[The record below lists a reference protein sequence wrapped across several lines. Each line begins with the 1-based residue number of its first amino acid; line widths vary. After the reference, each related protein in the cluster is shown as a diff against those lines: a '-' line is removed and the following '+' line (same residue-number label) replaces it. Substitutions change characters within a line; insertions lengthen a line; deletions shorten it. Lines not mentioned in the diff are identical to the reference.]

1 MRHFKLIMLFLCFSL
16 NSHSKTKFL
25 VCYGKFDV
33 TKVSGYDL
41 LIVESAHFTYNEVSY
56 LKKNNKKVIAYI
68 SLGEINEGARDYKLL
83 KSAVSEK
90 NTDWN
95 SYYLDIGSS
104 KIQKILK
111 SRIQNIFYMGYDGL
125 FLDNID
131 NYTEYGV
138 QRNLQDNLIAFV
150 KDIKREY
157 PNKVLVQNAG
167 LDLVKNLYREVD
179 YVLVESVYTDYD
191 FREKKYLIRNNES
204 FSERLG
210 SIKKAMDK
218 YKIKPL
224 LLEYAVDE
232 NQIKKIRKRIKT
244 QNITYSI
251 SEISLQK
258 IKD

>member
-1 MRHFKLIMLFLCFSL
+1 MLFLCFSL
-16 NSHSKTKFL
+16 NAHSKTKFL

-56 LKKNNKKVIAYI
+56 LKRHNKKVIAYI
-68 SLGEINEGARDYKLL
+68 SLGEINEDAKDYKLL
-83 KSAVSEK
+83 KSVVSEK

-104 KIQKILK
+104 KIQKVLK

-138 QRNLQDNLIAFV
+138 QRNLQDDLVAFI

-157 PNKVLVQNAG
+157 PTKVLVQNAG
-167 LDLVKNLYREVD
+167 LDLVRVLYRQID
-179 YVLVESVYTDYD
+179 YVLIESVYTDYD
-191 FREKKYLIRNNES
+191 FKEKKYLIRNNES

-210 SIKKAMDK
+210 SLKQAINR

-232 NQIKKIRKRIKT
+232 GQIKKIRKRIKS
-244 QNITYSI
+244 QNMTYSI

>member
-1 MRHFKLIMLFLCFSL
+1 M
-16 NSHSKTKFL
+16 

-56 LKKNNKKVIAYI
+56 LKRNNRKVVAYI
-68 SLGEINEGARDYKLL
+68 SLGEINEDARDYKLL
-83 KSAVSEK
+83 RSVVSEK

-104 KIQKILK
+104 KIQKVLK

-131 NYTEYGV
+131 NFTEHGV
-138 QRNLQDNLIAFV
+138 QYNLQDDLVAFV
-150 KDIKREY
+150 RAIKKEY

-167 LDLVKNLYREVD
+167 LDLVKLLHGQVD
-179 YVLVESVYTDYD
+179 YVLIESIYTDYD
-191 FREKKYLIRNNES
+191 FKEKRYLIRNNES

-210 SIKKAMDK
+210 NLKKAMNK

-232 NQIKKIRKRIKT
+232 TQIKQIRKRIKT
-244 QNITYSI
+244 ENITYSI

>member
-1 MRHFKLIMLFLCFSL
+1 M
-16 NSHSKTKFL
+16 

-56 LKKNNKKVIAYI
+56 LKRNNKKVVAYI
-68 SLGEINEGARDYKLL
+68 SLGEINEDARDYKLL
-83 KSAVSEK
+83 RSVVSEK

-104 KIQKILK
+104 KIQKVLK

-131 NYTEYGV
+131 NFTEHGV
-138 QRNLQDNLIAFV
+138 QYNLQDDLVAFV
-150 KDIKREY
+150 RAIKKEY

-167 LDLVKNLYREVD
+167 LDLVKLLHGQVD
-179 YVLVESVYTDYD
+179 YVLIESIYTDYD
-191 FREKKYLIRNNES
+191 FKEKRYLIRNNES

-210 SIKKAMDK
+210 NLKKAMNK

-232 NQIKKIRKRIKT
+232 TQIKQIRKRIKT
-244 QNITYSI
+244 ENITYSI

>member
-1 MRHFKLIMLFLCFSL
+1 MLFLCFSF

-25 VCYGKFDV
+25 VCYGKFDI

-56 LKKNNKKVIAYI
+56 LRRNNKKVIAYI
-68 SLGEINEGARDYKLL
+68 SLGEINEGAKDYKLL

-104 KIQKILK
+104 KIQKVLK

-131 NYTEYGV
+131 NYTEHGV
-138 QRNLQDNLIAFV
+138 QYNLQNNLVAFIG
-150 KDIKREY
+150 DIRREY

-167 LDLVKNLYREVD
+167 LDLVKVLHNQID

-191 FREKKYLIRNNES
+191 FQEKRYLIRNSES

-210 SIKKAMDK
+210 NLKKAINK

-232 NQIKKIRKRIKT
+232 SQIKKIRKRIKSE
-244 QNITYSI
+244 NITYSI